1 MTYPVNLFKFF
12 RSMDDH
18 LFRIRKAEKIQNL
31 WKVSVLLVL
40 LSVTIYLL
48 MAYLGIGADLISQNA
63 TRLSPAAYEQSK
75 FWFIIGRMAFAALFA
90 VLILFVPALLF
101 YLLTDIPYQ
110 KLIIMQQVV
119 LVVLLIE
126 RIIWIPLMLMIGL
139 DWYVSPLS
147 FGVIAAYMT
156 EISWI
161 IYFFGAISL
170 FQLWIIGFQVNYLS
184 TMAVVKKHWLWVNVI
199 LLHILFWCIAAL
211 LAYAGKFIIG
221 GWFG

>member
-1 MTYPVNLFKFF
+1 MTYSVNLFKFF
-12 RSMDDH
+12 RSMDNH

-40 LSVTIYLL
+40 FSMFIYAG
-48 MAYLGIGADLISQNA
+48 MAYLGIGTDLISQNFA
-63 TRLSPAAYEQSK
+63 RLSPAAYEQSK
-75 FWFIIGRMAFAALFA
+75 FWFIIGRAGFAVLFAA
-90 VLILFVPALLF
+90 LILFVPALLF

-126 RIIWIPLMLMIGL
+126 RIIWIPLMLIIGL

-147 FGVIAAYMT
+147 LGIITSYLT
-156 EISWI
+156 ETPWV

-170 FQLWIIGFQVNYLS
+170 FQLWIIWFQVKYMS
-184 TMAVVKKHWLWVNVI
+184 TMTVVKKRWLWANVI

-211 LAYAGKFIIG
+211 LAYADEFIIS